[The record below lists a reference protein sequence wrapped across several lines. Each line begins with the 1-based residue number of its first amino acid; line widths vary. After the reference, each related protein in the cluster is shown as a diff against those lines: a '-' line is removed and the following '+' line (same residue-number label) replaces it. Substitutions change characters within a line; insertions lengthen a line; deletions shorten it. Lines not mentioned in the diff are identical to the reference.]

1 MRELESL
8 LADKGCQFAT
18 VASCDT
24 NGFLRGQFVSRKN
37 LLSIARHGV
46 GMAPVTL
53 AFDPTDVVLPIPGVG
68 DEDGDFH
75 DGKMRLDLET
85 WREIPWHGEGKRL
98 LFLGDYQGE
107 EAALCPRS
115 LLKRVVAQAHED
127 GLSPKYG
134 FELEYTLFNETPQ
147 SARAKGYR
155 NLVPA
160 TTYPSHDLLL
170 YQVAQSK
177 WYDDLVDMCESLRID
192 LYKAHEEIGP
202 GFMEVCL
209 DAGRD
214 LGPADQ
220 AVVLRTFLK
229 ALALR
234 NGQMITFM
242 PRWTEQADSQS
253 THIHM
258 SLVDNKTGAPLFW
271 REGAPHNMSDMHRHF
286 IGGMQAHLA
295 ELMLIFAPTVNAYR
309 RFAPGTFAPSSLGWG
324 FENRT
329 TGLRVVG
336 DEPGAMRL
344 ENRLPGADSNPY
356 LITAA
361 MLAAGL
367 AGIRQRIEPHSELRG
382 NGFSRKPDPELG
394 FPRTM
399 VESIASF
406 RRSAFAREWLG
417 DRFVETFSATR
428 EAQMQEFATK
438 VPDVELARFF
448 ELS

>member
-68 DEDGDFH
+68 DDDGDFH

-115 LLKRVVAQAHED
+115 LLKRVVAQAHAD

-134 FELEYTLFNETPQ
+134 LELEYTLFNETPQ
-147 SARAKGYR
+147 SAREKGYR
-155 NLVPA
+155 NLSPA
-160 TTYPSHDLLL
+160 TTYPSHDLLI
-170 YQVAQSK
+170 YQTAQSK

-202 GFMEVCL
+202 GFMEVCI

-214 LGPADQ
+214 LAPADQ

-234 NGQMITFM
+234 NGQMVTFM
-242 PRWTEQADSQS
+242 PRWTDEGDSQS

-258 SLVDNKTGAPLFW
+258 SLVDRQNGAPRFW
-271 REGAPHNMSDMHRHF
+271 KEGAQRNMSDMFRHF
-286 IGGMQAHLA
+286 VGGMQAYLA
-295 ELMLIFAPTVNAYR
+295 EMMLVFAPSVNSYR
-309 RFAPGTFAPSSLGWG
+309 RFAPSTFAPSSLGWG

-336 DEPGAMRL
+336 DEPGGMRL
-344 ENRLPGADSNPY
+344 ENRLPGADCNPY
-356 LITAA
+356 LIAA
-361 MLAAGL
+361 ATLAAGL
-367 AGIRQRIEPHSELRG
+367 AGIRGRIEPHDEFLG
-382 NGFSRKPDPELG
+382 NGLGRQPDPELS
-394 FPRTM
+394 FPRSM
-399 VESIASF
+399 IESIARF

-417 DRFVETFSATR
+417 DRFVEAFAATR
-428 EAQMQEFATK
+428 EAQMNEFAVK

-448 ELS
+448 ELA